1 MAAACHIQ
9 RTMFKA
15 RGILRIRYT
24 PYWHVKTV
32 SLLHVTLPSDLGLAD
47 LDCTTYLLK
56 KAGRLDS
63 SPEEI
68 AAENETQRAGCVLGG
83 ENSWR

>member
-1 MAAACHIQ
+1 M
-9 RTMFKA
+9 
-15 RGILRIRYT
+15 
-24 PYWHVKTV
+24 
-32 SLLHVTLPSDLGLAD
+32 TLPSDLGLAD

>member
-1 MAAACHIQ
+1 M
-9 RTMFKA
+9 
-15 RGILRIRYT
+15 
-24 PYWHVKTV
+24 
-32 SLLHVTLPSDLGLAD
+32 TLPSDLGLAD

-83 ENSWR
+83 ENSVAMNTLASAATHGIGIAVDVEDLLHCR